1 MSEMSFNS
9 DLGTEAAVFG
19 YALLTGAALGVYY
32 DLYRILRRIFRCGYA
47 MIVAQDILFWV
58 TGAIG
63 VFFSSMIATGGRL
76 RIFYVLTA
84 LVGWGIYAA
93 TLGRLLM
100 KLVDGVVRVVGGLL
114 SLLNRVLVRPVW
126 NRLKGTAQN
135 ICAVFREK
143 ISRITINLRKKR
155 EKIP

>member
-1 MSEMSFNS
+1 MSEMTFNS

-19 YALLTGAALGVYY
+19 YALLTGVALGVYY
-32 DLYRILRRIFRCGYA
+32 DLYRILRRIFRWGYA

-84 LVGWGIYAA
+84 LAGWGIYAL

-100 KLVDGVVRVVGGLL
+100 KLVDGVVRIVGGIL
-114 SLLNRVLVRPVW
+114 SLLNRMLIRPLVSRIRGVAK
-126 NRLKGTAQN
+126 RF
-135 ICAVFREK
+135 CAGFREK
-143 ISRITINLRKKR
+143 FSRITINLRKKR